1 MFNKQLIA
9 VLVLAAFSGTA
20 LAGEKEDAMKCVAD
34 AVAAAN
40 KDKAA
45 ALAEMNNPK
54 GRFIK
59 GEVYVFAYDLSGTI
73 LAQPFNPKLLGKNM
87 LDVPDATGKMYRKE
101 MIDGVKANGSAT
113 VEYRYKN
120 PVGGKMEDKVSFC
133 TKAADLAICAGYYK

>member
-1 MFNKQLIA
+1 MLRKQLIA
-9 VLVLAAFSGTA
+9 ALALVTFSGAA

-34 AVAAAN
+34 AVAAVN
-40 KDKAA
+40 KDKTAA
-45 ALAEMNNPK
+45 VAEMNNPK
-54 GRFIK
+54 GRFVK
-59 GEVYVFAYDLSGTI
+59 GEIYVFAYDLSGTI

-101 MIDGVKANGSAT
+101 MIDGVKANGSVT

-120 PVGGKMEDKVSFC
+120 PVDGKMEDKVSFC